1 VVTELKP
8 SVTYGKSSNPAW
20 GSDVV
25 VGDAIT
31 YTLSVTVTD
40 AATLSDVVLTD
51 TVGTGLGG
59 IVLNNLGGF
68 TGGFAGNTG
77 TFTLP
82 AGTAPGAYTV
92 TYTATVQGDAG
103 ATVGNSVGATGGGDP
118 GDPSDP
124 QPTCDPSCETTH
136 NVDKPVVTYGK
147 SSNPASGSDVVV
159 GDAITYTLSV
169 TVTNAATLSDVV
181 LTDTVG

>member
-1 VVTELKP
+1 SCETTHNVDKP
-8 SVTYGKSSNPAW
+8 VVTYGKSSNPAS

-77 TFTLP
+77 TFTVT
-82 AGTAPGAYTV
+82 AGTARSAYTV
-92 TYTATVQGDAG
+92 SYTATVHGDAG
-103 ATVGNSVGATGGGDP
+103 VTVRNSVDATGDGDP
-118 GDPSDP
+118 GDPSVP
-124 QPTCDPSCETTH
+124 QPTCDSSC
-136 NVDKPVVTYGK
+136 
-147 SSNPASGSDVVV
+147 
-159 GDAITYTLSV
+159 
-169 TVTNAATLSDVV
+169 
-181 LTDTVG
+181 